1 MLTLYLL
8 ALLNNLQW
16 FLMLIR
22 DKAIFQSP
30 QLLTLPISFFFSALI
45 SSSLCVH
52 SDLHT
57 LAELFFKYAQRA
69 SILDMS
75 LHYSVPRCG
84 GLSRSLLSLGYLLRC
99 YFLNEAFPHTLF
111 KMALPLSLFLNCIL
125 CRIHHPWTNYICTY
139 FY

>member
-1 MLTLYLL
+1 ML
-8 ALLNNLQW
+8 
-16 FLMLIR
+16 
-22 DKAIFQSP
+22 
-30 QLLTLPISFFFSALI
+30 FFFSEFCVWTIFKNLYWSCYI
-45 SSSLCVH
+45 SSILCVH

-111 KMALPLSLFLNCIL
+111 KMALPLSLFLIFFFVEFITLGQTTYVLIFTNCHFSPTWCKL
-125 CRIHHPWTNYICTY
+125 HKGRV
-139 FY
+139 FLV